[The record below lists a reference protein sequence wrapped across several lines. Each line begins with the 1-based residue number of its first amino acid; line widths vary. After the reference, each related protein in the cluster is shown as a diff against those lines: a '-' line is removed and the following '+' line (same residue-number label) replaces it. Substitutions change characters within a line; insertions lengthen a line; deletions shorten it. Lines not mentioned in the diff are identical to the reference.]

1 MDAKIKAWIL
11 LTFTMLFWGMS
22 FVWTRQLLDYFSPI
36 TIITLRLVLSSL
48 FLVVFAFGI
57 RRLRAIK
64 RNDIKWFF
72 LLAFFQPF
80 LYFIFEGYGIQA
92 TSASFAA
99 IIIATIPLFTPLG
112 AWLVLKERI
121 TVMNFIGLF
130 ISFGGVALIIF
141 NDKYGIAFSFVGF
154 LILLGA
160 VISAVGYMLVLKKL
174 TGNYYSFTIAIW
186 HNEDG
191 IVLFLSFLQSMSLP
205 EFHGLQLSKAIVW
218 PLIALAILASSL
230 AFIFNTYGVRELGP
244 SKASAFTNSV
254 PVFTVIFAFLLL
266 GEPIGWVKVTG
277 MATVIVGLVLAQQ
290 SKKA

>member
-1 MDAKIKAWIL
+1 MDVKIKAWIL

-48 FLVVFAFGI
+48 FLVLFSFGI

-121 TVMNFIGLF
+121 TAMNFIGLF

-141 NDKYGIAFSFVGF
+141 NDKYGIAFSFIGF

-174 TGNYYSFTIAIW
+174 TGNYNSFTIATWQNVI
-186 HNEDG
+186 G
-191 IVLFLSFLQSMSLP
+191 IVLFLPFFLSMSLP
-205 EFHGLQLSKAIVW
+205 EFHGLQITKTIIW
-218 PLIALAILASSL
+218 PLVALAILASSL

-290 SKKA
+290 SKKR

>member
-1 MDAKIKAWIL
+1 MDTKLKAWIS

-36 TIITLRLVLSSL
+36 TIITLRLVLSSF
-48 FLVVFAFGI
+48 FLVVFSFVIG
-57 RRLRAIK
+57 RLKTIK

-80 LYFIFEGYGIQA
+80 LYFILEGYGIQA

-141 NDKYGIAFSFVGF
+141 NDTYGIAFSFIGF

-174 TGNYYSFTIAIW
+174 TGNYNSFTIATW
-186 HNEDG
+186 QNVTG
-191 IVLFLSFLQSMSLP
+191 IVLFLPFFLSMSLP
-205 EFHGLQLSKAIVW
+205 EFQGLQITKAIVW
-218 PLIALAILASSL
+218 PLVALAILASSL

-254 PVFTVIFAFLLL
+254 PVFTVVFAFLLL
-266 GEPIGWVKVTG
+266 NEPIGWVKVTG

-290 SKKA
+290 SKKR

>member
-36 TIITLRLVLSSL
+36 TIITLRLILSSL
-48 FLVVFAFGI
+48 FLVVFSFGI
-57 RRLRAIK
+57 RRLKAIK
-64 RNDIKWFF
+64 RSDIKWFF

-80 LYFIFEGYGIQA
+80 LYFIFEGYGIKA

-141 NDKYGIAFSFVGF
+141 NDTYGIAFSFIGF
-154 LILLGA
+154 LILMGA
-160 VISAVGYMLVLKKL
+160 VISAVGYMLMLKKL
-174 TGNYYSFTIAIW
+174 TGNYNSFTIATW
-186 HNEDG
+186 QNVVG
-191 IVLFLSFLQSMSLP
+191 IVLFLPFFLSISLP
-205 EFHGLQLSKAIVW
+205 EFQGLQITKTIVW
-218 PLIALAILASSL
+218 PLVALAILASSL

-254 PVFTVIFAFLLL
+254 PVFTVVFAFLLL

-290 SKKA
+290 SKKY